1 MVTFSEAQA
10 EAIETAVSRAR
21 QDRPDLDRFFTN
33 DRLRGFFV
41 KSLESVQGDE
51 RDVLIFSIGYG
62 PDENRKITMNFGPLN
77 KQGGWRR
84 LNVAITRARY
94 RNEIVSSI
102 RAGDIPESVTTEGLR
117 HLRRYLD
124 YAARGMPALALDT
137 STGGDA
143 ESPFEESVIS
153 VIRSWGYEVTP
164 QVGTA
169 GYRIDIGVRHPDHP
183 GVYALGVECDG
194 YQYHSSKVARDRDR
208 LREKVLRGLGWNL
221 HRIWGTAWYRD
232 RNGEE
237 HKLRAAIEHAITAPV
252 HGLLTDVTQPG
263 ERARPVIQTEAATFD
278 ETPAWATPYITAQVP
293 RLPHWIDP
301 SQPGSDTDM
310 AAGIRA
316 VVMTEAPVHVAVLQQ
331 RLRDAWDIGRI
342 GARIR
347 DNIDAAI
354 RVAGVLRDGEFL
366 TLTGAPLATVRTPTD
381 ACRREVEHVHDHE
394 LTLALANLVRDAGG
408 ITHDELTIRVARLYG
423 WTRRGPDITTRMHTL
438 ITRLLANGTLTGNE
452 HNLTAPS

>member
-1 MVTFSEAQA
+1 M
-10 EAIETAVSRAR
+10 
-21 QDRPDLDRFFTN
+21 
-33 DRLRGFFV
+33 
-41 KSLESVQGDE
+41 
-51 RDVLIFSIGYG
+51 IFSIGYG
-62 PDENRKITMNFGPLN
+62 PDENQKITMNFGPLN

-102 RAGDIPESVTTEGLR
+102 RASDIPESVTTEGLR

-137 STGGDA
+137 SSGGDA

-153 VIRSWGYEVTP
+153 VIRSWGYELTP

-237 HKLRAAIEHAITAPV
+237 RKLRAAIEHAIAAPV
-252 HGLLTDVTQPG
+252 HGLLTDITQSDQDQ
-263 ERARPVIQTEAATFD
+263 RPAIQTEAATFD
-278 ETPAWATPYITAQVP
+278 QAPPWATPYVVAQVP

-301 SQPGSDTDM
+301 SEPGSYTGM

-316 VVMTEAPVHVAVLQQ
+316 VVMTEAPVHTAVLQQ
-331 RLRDAWDIGRI
+331 RLRDAWDIGHI
-342 GARIR
+342 GIRIR
-347 DNIDAAI
+347 ENIDAAI

-366 TLTGAPLATVRTPTD
+366 TLTGAPPATVRTPTD
-381 ACRREVEHVHDHE
+381 ACRRDVGHVHDHE
-394 LTLALANLVRDAGG
+394 LSLALANLVRDAGG
-408 ITHDELTIRVARLYG
+408 ITHDELTTRVARLYG
-423 WTRRGPDITTRMHTL
+423 WTRRGPDITTRLHTL
-438 ITRLLANGTLTGNE
+438 ITRLLTDGTLTGNE

>member
-1 MVTFSEAQA
+1 
-10 EAIETAVSRAR
+10 
-21 QDRPDLDRFFTN
+21 
-33 DRLRGFFV
+33 
-41 KSLESVQGDE
+41 
-51 RDVLIFSIGYG
+51 
-62 PDENRKITMNFGPLN
+62 MNFGPLN

-102 RAGDIPESVTTEGLR
+102 RAGDIPESVTTEGLW

-124 YAARGMPALALDT
+124 YAARGIPALALDT

-143 ESPFEESVIS
+143 ESPFEESVIA
-153 VIRSWGYEVTP
+153 VISSWGYDLTP

-169 GYRIDIGVRHPDHP
+169 GYRIDIGIRHPGHH

-194 YQYHSSKVARDRDR
+194 YQYHCSKVARDRDR

-237 HKLRAAIEHAITAPV
+237 TKLRAAIEHALTTPV
-252 HGLLTDVTQPG
+252 HGLLADIP
-263 ERARPVIQTEAATFD
+263 RADDIEGRPVVSSEAATFD
-278 ETPAWATPYITAQVP
+278 QAPAWATPYVTAEVP
-293 RLPHWIDP
+293 LLPPWIDP
-301 SQPGSDTDM
+301 SQPGSHTGM
-310 AAGIRA
+310 VTGIRS
-316 VVMTEAPVHVAVLQQ
+316 VVATESPVHLAVLHQ
-331 RLRDAWDIGRI
+331 RLRGAWDIGHI

-366 TLTGAPLATVRTPTD
+366 TATAAPPATVRTPSD
-381 ACRREVEHVHDHE
+381 LCRRDVKHVHDRE
-394 LTLALANLVRDAGG
+394 LTLALVNLVRDTGG
-408 ITHDELTIRVARLYG
+408 ITHDELTTQTARLYG
-423 WTRRGPDITTRMHTL
+423 WTRRGPDITARLHTL
-438 ITRLLANGTLTGNE
+438 ISKLLADGTLSGDQR
-452 HNLTAPS
+452 NLTTPSR